1 MSEMNENII
10 KKLHKDLLGGKI
22 KISDLKDHK
31 GEFAAYYKSVYW
43 VVDNNTDG
51 VYHID
56 IDTLRQFVMLCLDYY
71 TYSPDGDVLINDS
84 EYDFMMNVYCQM
96 ANTVPFI
103 KPDYEPESTN
113 NGSTWELAKHT
124 APWMVGTVSKFY
136 DIDKM
141 YKWILSYKGLVGYDA
156 RVVIA
161 PKYDG
166 VSTCIRFINGQI
178 SQALTRKNTIVG
190 QDITACVNNAWNH
203 DDLWISD
210 LTKKDD
216 AYVKCEILMSY
227 DDFKGDVAERYTNRR
242 SAVSGIIGTPKNVDL
257 AHALTIMPLC
267 YWQDNHII
275 YKPANSIST
284 TFKEVLD
291 KDLLEHYIGKMLYK
305 MSSPSFPYRYDGVI
319 IFIDSP
325 DLDYAEDIMR
335 HARAYKINTAY
346 GQTTIKRGYVSIGR
360 TGKATPMIEV
370 YPCAVNETEVT
381 DVSLSNFKKA
391 NEIGLHENDRI
402 QIVSA
407 GDVIPQLDKVIS
419 RDKSQPGLYFDM
431 RCPHCGMRLT
441 SINATEYGCTNKS
454 CPRII
459 SGEITNFL
467 TKMGVKG
474 ISDTTIEDICTRLHI
489 CEVTD
494 ILKLTEKDLVHLD
507 GWGNT
512 SAKLFVNEI
521 ERIKH
526 NPVPYSTF
534 IGALGIPNVS
544 KKKCRKFMTD
554 MTVDYILDNIKTR
567 PGYVYDKILGSDGMG
582 LATTE
587 VIMNYFKDNYDYIKE
602 LSGFFT
608 LKPDKAVVNNIVFTM
623 FRDKDAIAEI
633 EEMGYEISENVN
645 KDTIAVISPDMG
657 AKKILKAK
665 ERGIATFHSSQMS
678 ELMKYLEAWKED

>member
-1 MSEMNENII
+1 MSEINESII
-10 KKLHKDLLGGKI
+10 RKLHRDLMNGKI
-22 KISDLKDHK
+22 NIDDLKDHK

-43 VVDNNTDG
+43 AVDNNSNG
-51 VYHID
+51 VYD
-56 IDTLRQFVMLCLDYY
+56 IDVETLRQFVMLCLDYY
-71 TYSPDGDVLINDS
+71 TYSSDGDVLINDT

-96 ANTVPFI
+96 VNTIPFI
-103 KPDYEPESTN
+103 KPDYEPYTSDDGTN
-113 NGSTWELAKHT
+113 WPLAKHT

-136 DIDKM
+136 DLDKM
-141 YKWILSYKGLVGYDA
+141 YKWILSYKGLVDYDA

-178 SQALTRKNTIVG
+178 SQALTRKDIIVG
-190 QDITACVNNAWNH
+190 QDITPCINNAWNH

-210 LTKKDD
+210 LTTKDD

-227 DDFKGDVAERYTNRR
+227 DDFKGEVAEKYANRR
-242 SAVSGIIGTPKNVDL
+242 SAVSGIIGTPKNVNL

-267 YWQDNHII
+267 YWQDGHVI

-284 TFKEVLD
+284 KFRDVVD
-291 KDLLEHYIGKMLYK
+291 KDILEKYVGKILSQMA
-305 MSSPSFPYRYDGVI
+305 SPSFPYRYDGVI
-319 IFIDSP
+319 VFIDSP
-325 DLDYAEDIMR
+325 DLDYADDIMK

-346 GQTTIKRGYVSIGR
+346 GQTTIRRGYVSIGR

-407 GDVIPQLDKVIS
+407 GDVIPQFDKVIS
-419 RDKSQPGLYFDM
+419 RDKNQPGLHFDM

-441 SINATEYGCTNKS
+441 SISSTEYGCTNKS
-454 CPRII
+454 CPRLI

-467 TKMGVKG
+467 TKMGAKR
-474 ISDTTIEDICTRLHI
+474 ISDATIEDV
-489 CEVTD
+489 CEKLRIKDVIG
-494 ILKLTEKDLVHLD
+494 ILKLTEGDLSHLN
-507 GWGNT
+507 GWGYT
-512 SAKLFVNEI
+512 SAKLFIDEI

-534 IGALGIPNVS
+534 IGALGIPSVS
-544 KKKCRKFMTD
+544 KKKCHKFMTD
-554 MTVDYILDNIKTR
+554 MSLDYILQNIQNR
-567 PGYVYDKILGSDGMG
+567 PGYVYDKILSSDGMG

-587 VIMNYFKDNYDYIKE
+587 VIMKYFKDNYDYIKE
-602 LSGFFT
+602 LSGYFT
-608 LKPDKAVVNNIVFTM
+608 LKPEKAVVNNIVFTM
-623 FRDKDAIAEI
+623 FRDKDAIADI
-633 EEMGYEISENVN
+633 EDMGYDISENVN
-645 KDTIAVISPDMG
+645 KDTIAVISPDMS

-665 ERGIATFHSSQMS
+665 ERGIATFHSS
-678 ELMKYLEAWKED
+678 ELPKLMKYLEAWKAD